1 MSRLLRMISLRTKG
15 RGWTQTI
22 GTKPPIL
29 HREYCFD
36 AYQFCVKLTLLT
48 LSTYLSL
55 LVAMPKVRKQPDQR
69 DPLCQ
74 PHPRGAPRACAWET
88 FHHQV
93 HPLVFLMDEGM

>member
-22 GTKPPIL
+22 GKTLYRRIDSPKLDNDNVVLMPINS
-29 HREYCFD
+29 
-36 AYQFCVKLTLLT
+36 V
-48 LSTYLSL
+48 STYLSL
-55 LVAMPKVRKQPDQR
+55 IVAMPKVREQPDQR

-93 HPLVFLMDEGM
+93 HPLVFLMDGGI